1 MWTGDW
7 LTGGGNACA
16 RRTTGIPGTAHPAA
30 GARGEN
36 GMSLAA
42 RPSRR
47 RDNTGGASRYGR
59 GGLLLDAPVEHAG
72 SGRIAVIGA
81 NSAVG
86 TALLAQ
92 VAGRD
97 ALDAVAVVRR
107 PEVVG
112 ALPQSPRILP
122 RVVDYRRS
130 DSLADAFASAGAV
143 VHLAGILFES
153 RTSDYRSGNVDVT
166 RAVVEAARSA
176 AVGHIVFVSSLGAD
190 PRSRNGYF
198 QSKGEAER
206 VVAGS
211 GLDATIIRTPLLLG
225 PGTAGG
231 RALLAAASGPSARVL
246 GGGAHR
252 LRPLDVDDLCRAIQ
266 GCCEQPA
273 AGVRTCDL
281 VGPTTLTHRELLE
294 RTASCLG
301 RELPVRSTPV
311 WLARLGAGLVG
322 LVRTGGLTPAVID
335 VITSDEAVDGNA
347 DGELGVSLTPL
358 SDTLAKLCQTPPR

>member
-1 MWTGDW
+1 
-7 LTGGGNACA
+7 
-16 RRTTGIPGTAHPAA
+16 
-30 GARGEN
+30 
-36 GMSLAA
+36 MS
-42 RPSRR
+42 
-47 RDNTGGASRYGR
+47 
-59 GGLLLDAPVEHAG
+59 
-72 SGRIAVIGA
+72 SGRIAVVGA

-92 VAGRD
+92 VASEG

-107 PEVVG
+107 PEALEG
-112 ALPQSPRILP
+112 LPQSPRITP
-122 RVVDYRRS
+122 RVVDYGRS
-130 DSLADAFASAGAV
+130 DSLTEAFAGAGAV

-166 RAVVEAARSA
+166 GAVVEAARSA
-176 AVGHIVFVSSLGAD
+176 AVGHVVFISSLGAD
-190 PRSRNGYF
+190 PRSRNLYF
-198 QSKGEAER
+198 RSKGEAER
-206 VVAGS
+206 IVADS

-231 RALLAAASGPSARVL
+231 RALLAAASGPTARVL

-252 LRPLDVDDLCRAIQ
+252 LRPLDVDDLCRAVLA
-266 GCCEQPA
+266 CCERRP

-281 VGPTTLTHRELLE
+281 VGPATLTHRELLE
-294 RTASCLG
+294 RTAGCLG
-301 RELPVRSTPV
+301 RELSVRSTPV
-311 WLARLGAGLVG
+311 WLARLGAGRAG

-335 VITSDEAVDGNA
+335 VITSDEAVDRNA